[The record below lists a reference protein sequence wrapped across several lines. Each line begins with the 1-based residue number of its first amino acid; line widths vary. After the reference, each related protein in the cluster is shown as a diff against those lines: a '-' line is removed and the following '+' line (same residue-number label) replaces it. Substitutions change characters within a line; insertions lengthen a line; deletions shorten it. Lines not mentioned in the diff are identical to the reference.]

1 MINGICCH
9 ELLDIFI
16 ELNSIGFAIIS
27 WNQLLRRHDLLR
39 SQVQIIWWITYWD
52 SVLISLVEIG
62 CWNCLCLIQI
72 VRGCWVGGKCKPKS
86 GAWAGEGGMQGW
98 VGEWG
103 GARWYEEHM
112 FSSCCYWM
120 PAACMRATRPL
131 LEATRAGNA
140 AVAVC
145 QKQQSNDIFTM
156 YASKLQHTMNSLD
169 PYGRKARKQHAD
181 F

>member
-16 ELNSIGFAIIS
+16 ELNSIGFAIMS
-27 WNQLLRRHDLLR
+27 WNQLLRRYDLLR

-52 SVLISLVEIG
+52 SALISLVEIG

-86 GAWAGEGGMQGW
+86 GAWSGEGGIGVGGW
-98 VGEWG
+98 VGW
-103 GARWYEEHM
+103 ASWYVEHM
-112 FSSCCYWM
+112 FSSRCYWM
-120 PAACMRATRPL
+120 PVACENTTLGSNASWTCGCGSLPQAATY
-131 LEATRAGNA
+131 
-140 AVAVC
+140 
-145 QKQQSNDIFTM
+145 IFTT
-156 YASKLQHTMNSLD
+156 YAGKSQHTTYSLD
-169 PYGRKARKQHAD
+169 PHGCNATTKQNTD